1 VLAVSF
7 ARQNVATGLSQ
18 QELTVTEFYKQKQED
33 NTVKLLKDYW
43 KGAPHILSPTYSSF
57 ADDNMPEVVSETYI
71 MPFGVKAMAFT
82 ETANHISA
90 QNIMLVTTNNMVYNL
105 IHRMYTA
112 RRPLKGGVS
121 MTGAPAPAAG
131 YFDAPAAEDE
141 EEEGDDKDGKNKKKP
156 LKLKSLAYPN
166 YDPVQPLFNTNYV
179 SYDLELSDLR
189 SINTYPTKLE
199 STS

>member
-1 VLAVSF
+1 
-7 ARQNVATGLSQ
+7 
-18 QELTVTEFYKQKQED
+18 
-33 NTVKLLKDYW
+33 
-43 KGAPHILSPTYSSF
+43 
-57 ADDNMPEVVSETYI
+57 
-71 MPFGVKAMAFT
+71 MAFT
-82 ETANHISA
+82 ETTNHISA

-112 RRPLKGGVS
+112 RRPLKGGQEMS
-121 MTGAPAPAAG
+121 GEAAPTS

-141 EEEGDDKDGKNKKKP
+141 EEDGKDDKNKKKP
-156 LKLKSLAYPN
+156 LKLKSMAYPR

-199 STS
+199 STSQVFVYGHDLFLARVYPDSKFDLLQSDFPFPLIFTGIAALIVLTFVAQKWTKDHGERKNFLMR